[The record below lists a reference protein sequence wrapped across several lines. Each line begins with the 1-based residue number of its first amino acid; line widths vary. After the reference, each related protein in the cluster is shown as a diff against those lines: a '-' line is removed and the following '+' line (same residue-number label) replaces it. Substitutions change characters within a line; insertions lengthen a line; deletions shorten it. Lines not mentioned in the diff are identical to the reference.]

1 MVVLSVSNLEVVGS
15 GPRSGCHKISLRSA
29 TCGEMQN
36 LGCHNPEIC
45 HKFLSLQWSGVRCVH
60 FTKTVFSVKF
70 VAKFPTSQKVV
81 PSILH
86 SGPKL
91 LGGVGGRCPCMHNS

>member
-1 MVVLSVSNLEVVGS
+1 MVALSVSNLEVVGS
-15 GPRSGCHKISLRSA
+15 GPPSGCHKISSRSA

-36 LGCHNPEIC
+36 PEIS
-45 HKFLSLQWSGVRCVH
+45 HKFLCKYSGAVY
-60 FTKTVFSVKF
+60 
-70 VAKFPTSQKVV
+70 AKIPNSQKVV
-81 PSILH
+81 ILH